1 MKGNPKVID
10 YINFLLADELTAVS
24 QYMVHAEMCADWG
37 YEKLAEAIEKRAI
50 EEMKH
55 AEKHI
60 GRILFLEGTPIVS
73 NLNPMHIGPD
83 VLTMLKN
90 DHKSEEG
97 AIEGYNKGIKL
108 CADLGDN
115 GSREILEDV
124 LADEEAHIDWIEA
137 QLDQIEQMG
146 IQNYLVEQLG

>member
-1 MKGNPKVID
+1 MKGNQKVID
-10 YINFLLADELTAVS
+10 KLNFLLADELTAVS
-24 QYMVHAEMCADWG
+24 QYMVHSEMCANWG
-37 YEKLAEAIEKRAI
+37 YNKLAEFIEKRAVD
-50 EEMKH
+50 EMKH

-60 GRILFLEGTPIVS
+60 GRILFLEGQPIVN

-90 DHKSEEG
+90 DHNAEQG
-97 AIEGYNKGIKL
+97 AIVEYNKAIRL
-108 CADLGDN
+108 CTEEADN
-115 GSREILEDV
+115 GTREILEDI
-124 LADEEAHIDWIEA
+124 LGDEEDHIDWIEA

>member
-1 MKGNPKVID
+1 MKGNQKVID
-10 YINFLLADELTAVS
+10 FINFLLADELTAVS

-37 YEKLAEAIEKRAI
+37 YTELAEAIEKRAI

-55 AEKHI
+55 AETHI

-90 DHKSEEG
+90 DHASEEG
-97 AIEGYNKGIKL
+97 AIGAYNKGIKL
-108 CADLGDN
+108 CVEESDN
-115 GSREILEDV
+115 GTREMLEGILK
-124 LADEEAHIDWIEA
+124 DEEAHIDWIEA

>member
-10 YINFLLADELTAVS
+10 ALNFLLADELTAVS
-24 QYMVHAEMCADWG
+24 QYIVHAEMCNNWG
-37 YEKLAEAIEKRAI
+37 YEKLAGAIEKRAI

-55 AEKHI
+55 AETHI
-60 GRILFLEGTPIVS
+60 ERILFLEGQPIVS
-73 NLNPMHIGPD
+73 NLNKIHIGPD

-90 DHKSEEG
+90 DHSSEEG
-97 AIEGYNKGIKL
+97 AIAGYNERIKL

-115 GSREILEDV
+115 GTREILEHI
-124 LADEEAHIDWIEA
+124 LKDEEAHIDWIEA
-137 QLDQIEQMG
+137 QLDQISQMG

>member
-10 YINFLLADELTAVS
+10 VLNFLLADELTAIS
-24 QYMVHAEMCADWG
+24 QYMVHAEMCDDWG
-37 YEKLAEAIEKRAI
+37 YEKLAGAIEKRAI

-60 GRILFLEGTPIVS
+60 GRILFLEGQPIVS
-73 NLNPMHIGPD
+73 NLNKIHIGPD
-83 VLTMLKN
+83 VLTILKN
-90 DHKSEEG
+90 DHIAEQGAIVEYNKAIRLCSEE
-97 AIEGYNKGIKL
+97 A
-108 CADLGDN
+108 DN
-115 GSREILEDV
+115 GTREILEDV
-124 LADEEAHIDWIEA
+124 LEDEEAHIDWIES

>member
-10 YINFLLADELTAVS
+10 MLNYLLADEMTAIS
-24 QYMVHAEMCADWG
+24 QYVVHAEMCDNWG
-37 YEKLAEAIEKRAI
+37 YKKLAEAIEKRAI

-60 GRILFLEGTPIVS
+60 GRLLFLEGQPIVS
-73 NLNPMHIGPD
+73 NLNKINIGPD
-83 VLTMLKN
+83 VLTMLQN
-90 DHKSEEG
+90 DHAAEAG
-97 AIEGYNKGIKL
+97 AIKAYNEAIKL
-108 CADLGDN
+108 CSSEADN
-115 GSREILEDV
+115 GSREILEDI
-124 LADEEAHIDWIEA
+124 LGDEEAHIDWIEA

>member
-1 MKGNPKVID
+1 MKGNPKIID
-10 YINFLLADELTAVS
+10 AINILLADELTAVS

-55 AEKHI
+55 AETHI
-60 GRILFLEGTPIVS
+60 GRILFLEGKPIVS
-73 NLNPMHIGPD
+73 NLNKITIGAD
-83 VLTMLKN
+83 VPAMLKN
-90 DHKSEEG
+90 DHAAENG
-97 AIEGYNKGIKL
+97 AIAGYNERIKL
-108 CADLGDN
+108 CADLADN
-115 GSREILEDV
+115 GTREILERI
-124 LADEEAHIDWIEA
+124 LADEEAHIDWIES